1 MQKKIVNGVE
11 NALSLFV
18 VSMFLPFV
26 YTLKILT
33 IILKTVKNIFILIDQ
48 KTNKF

>member
-18 VSMFLPFV
+18 VFMFLPVV
-26 YTLKILT
+26 YTLKLLT
-33 IILKTVKNIFILIDQ
+33 LILKTVKNIFILID
-48 KTNKF
+48 KKNNKF